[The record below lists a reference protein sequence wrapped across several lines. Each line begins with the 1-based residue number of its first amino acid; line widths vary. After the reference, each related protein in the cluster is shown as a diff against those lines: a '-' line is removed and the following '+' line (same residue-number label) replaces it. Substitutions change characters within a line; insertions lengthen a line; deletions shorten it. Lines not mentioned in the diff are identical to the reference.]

1 MKQTQT
7 NQIEF
12 KKISELCDLRKG
24 KKVNSSKIKT
34 KNSVPYLL
42 IDTLRG
48 AEPEFFTEDKNYT
61 EAIPEDILI
70 VADGANSGLVG
81 TGVKGAVGS
90 TILRIR
96 INVDDLN
103 KDYLSYFLKSKFQEF
118 NKDMKGTGI
127 PHLKA
132 QKMLELGIRKPSQ
145 ETQSL
150 IVSAIESNFSKID
163 NAIKNLKSAKNK
175 IQLYR
180 KAVLKKAFEKGED
193 WEEKTLNDVC
203 EKITDGSHNP
213 PSKKEEGIKML
224 SARNIFN
231 GKLILDSFRY
241 ISKED
246 FDLENKRTNVQE
258 NDVLLTTVGTIGRSL
273 VVKKEYIPFALQRS
287 VSVLKP
293 KEIINSYLL
302 HYFLLSPEV
311 QQKLE
316 NQSRGVAQKGIYLNL
331 VKKIKIAFPPFLPLQ
346 QAIVSQIESK
356 FSVID
361 KVEEAVNNSLEKAEK
376 LKKSILKSAFEGR
389 LIKEKNI

>member
-1 MKQTQT
+1 MAPR
-7 NQIEF
+7 I
-12 KKISELCDLRKG
+12 I
-24 KKVNSSKIKT
+24 NSHAIFG
-34 KNSVPYLL
+34 
-42 IDTLRG
+42 R
-48 AEPEFFTEDKNYT
+48 FT
-61 EAIPEDILI
+61 
-70 VADGANSGLVG
+70 
-81 TGVKGAVGS
+81 
-90 TILRIR
+90 
-96 INVDDLN
+96 
-103 KDYLSYFLKSKFQEF
+103 
-118 NKDMKGTGI
+118 
-127 PHLKA
+127 
-132 QKMLELGIRKPSQ
+132 
-145 ETQSL
+145 
-150 IVSAIESNFSKID
+150 
-163 NAIKNLKSAKNK
+163 
-175 IQLYR
+175 
-180 KAVLKKAFEKGED
+180 
-193 WEEKTLNDVC
+193 
-203 EKITDGSHNP
+203 
-213 PSKKEEGIKML
+213 
-224 SARNIFN
+224 FN
-231 GKLILDSFRY
+231 GELILDSFRY